1 MHSSVR
7 AFLKA
12 QAHPLTPIVM
22 VGKGGLSEQVV
33 QALDEALTSHE
44 LVKVKFQ
51 AHKDEIRPIA
61 ESLAVQTGSDL
72 VSIIGFIATFY
83 RESDEHLI
91 RIPLELLANNR

>member
-12 QAHPLTPIVM
+12 QAHSLKPIVM

-33 QALDEALTSHE
+33 RALDEALSSHE

-51 AHKDEIRPIA
+51 AH
-61 ESLAVQTGSDL
+61 
-72 VSIIGFIATFY
+72 
-83 RESDEHLI
+83 
-91 RIPLELLANNR
+91 

>member
-7 AFLKA
+7 GFLKA
-12 QAHPLTPIVM
+12 QAHSLKPIVM

-33 QALDEALTSHE
+33 RALDEALSSHE

-51 AHKDEIRPIA
+51 AHKDELGPIA
-61 ESLAVQTGSDL
+61 ESLAERTKSDL

-83 RESDEHLI
+83 RASDEHLI
-91 RIPLELLANNR
+91 RIPLELSAKNQ